1 MAVVSILTALEEH
14 FGVAFD
20 DDEIDASIFSTLGA
34 LAALVDSKIGA

>member
-20 DDEIDASIFSTLGA
+20 DDEIDASTFSTLGA